1 MMIIRM
7 NVFLKSWENDMQTF
21 VPYDDIRNIAHVLDD
36 KRLGKQRVE
45 TIQIV
50 RSLLGL
56 TESSG
61 WRNHP
66 AVRMWSG
73 YEPYLVCVYLRGIM
87 DEWTSRGF
95 KNGKCQ
101 AHYEELYDNMF
112 QKQMLNGYHKPH
124 WLIEKSGVPR
134 SHRLMLCKKK
144 PEHYLPLFD
153 DVSRSDIE
161 SDDVGYVWP
170 VTLRSE

>member
-1 MMIIRM
+1 
-7 NVFLKSWENDMQTF
+7 MQTF
-21 VPYDDIRNIAHVLDD
+21 VPYDDVRNIAHVLDN

-45 TIQIV
+45 TVQIA

-56 TESSG
+56 TKSSG

-73 YEPYLVCVYLRGIM
+73 YESYLVCVYLRGIM
-87 DEWTSRGF
+87 DEWISRGY
-95 KNGKCQ
+95 KNEKCQ
-101 AHYEELYDNMF
+101 EHYEQIF
-112 QKQMLNGYHKPH
+112 QILPQTEYHKPH
-124 WLIEKSGVPR
+124 WMNEESGVLK

-153 DVSRSDIE
+153 DISPSDIE
-161 SDDVGYVWP
+161 SDDVGYIWP
-170 VTLRSE
+170 VTLKGA